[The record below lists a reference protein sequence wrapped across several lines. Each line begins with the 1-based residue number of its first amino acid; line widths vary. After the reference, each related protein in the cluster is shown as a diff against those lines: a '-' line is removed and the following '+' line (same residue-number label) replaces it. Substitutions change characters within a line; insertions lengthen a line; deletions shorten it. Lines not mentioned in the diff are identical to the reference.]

1 MNDGRTFALASP
13 ERTAAVSSSLQER
26 VIDWSVCFSCGVQE
40 PKSVVLIKPYARR
53 DFLASNPETHGTYKS
68 FPPNLMQAYKI
79 NVLSPALK
87 SKVERIISKS
97 SATPEESLQWA
108 FVENKAVFHKK
119 CLIKY
124 DEGHLKRLLEKESPE
139 HETVSPKKTRRSFS
153 ATNFLDNCF
162 FCNSE
167 EGIL

>member
-1 MNDGRTFALASP
+1 
-13 ERTAAVSSSLQER
+13 
-26 VIDWSVCFSCGVQE
+26 
-40 PKSVVLIKPYARR
+40 
-53 DFLASNPETHGTYKS
+53 
-68 FPPNLMQAYKI
+68 MQAYKI

-167 EGIL
+167 EGILFKCATTSLSKHVNVWATYLKDSKLLAKLSEGDMHAIEAKYHKKCLTETYNKF